1 MEEGGAQIG
10 EHLAEQGL
18 LGRVARNSLW
28 NVGGFIFTV
37 LFSLITIRLYVTRLE
52 ADAFGLLMLL
62 RIIIT
67 PLNLLDFGSTP
78 AAIKYIAESEGRGD
92 REQTG
97 RYLHTALSFSLMVGG
112 IGALLL
118 VMSADVLVTRIFSIP
133 PALQDIGRLSIY
145 WIAVRWFIQQATS
158 TFSGV
163 PTALQR
169 YDLTNIG
176 NVASSTLIAVAGL
189 VGLYRGGGLLDLI
202 YYETI
207 MAGLMVCGWIFMAHT
222 LLPDVSLIPRWD
234 RATFR
239 RMFRFG
245 FWQTIEST
253 GSLFGHEA
261 ERFILGVLTSVA
273 AVGFYTVSW
282 NLASRVYAVSY
293 SLGQVLFPVVSTLV
307 GQGRHRESRRV
318 VLLAGWLLTMVSISL
333 LVPLAVLAQVLLL
346 VWLGPVYAA
355 HSFVVL
361 RLVSISAVATSAF
374 IVPSFFL
381 MGIGETKWL
390 AFVAIVQGTITI
402 AFSLILIPRFGLEG
416 AAWGVVVAS
425 GTHLV
430 VLLMMWKRFFRE
442 DVSFK
447 VYLSSCFPN
456 VAVGII
462 LTIIF
467 SIVWDSIG
475 GQAGLGWAGLY
486 GSGLFLLALAFMLSI
501 SRLTPGWAERQALL
515 WRLLGSVN
523 QIIRR
528 GTNLE
533 NVKVE
538 P

>member
-1 MEEGGAQIG
+1 MADRGVQIG
-10 EHLAEQGL
+10 EHLAGHGL

-28 NVGGFIFTV
+28 NIGGFIFTV

-52 ADAFGLLMLL
+52 ADVFGLLMLL

-78 AAIKYIAESEGRGD
+78 AAVKYIAESEGRGD

-118 VMSADVLVTRIFSIP
+118 VMSADVLVTRVFSIP
-133 PALQDIGRLSIY
+133 LTLQNVGRLSIY

-176 NVASSTLIAVAGL
+176 NVASNTLITVGGL
-189 VGLYRGGGLLDLI
+189 VGLYRGGRLLDLI

-207 MAGLMVCGWIFMAHT
+207 VAALMVCGWIFMVHK
-222 LLPDVSLIPRWD
+222 LLPDVSLFPRWD
-234 RATFR
+234 WVTFR

-245 FWQTIEST
+245 FWQTIESM

-282 NLASRVYAVSY
+282 NLASRVYSVSY
-293 SLGQVLFPVVSTLV
+293 SLGQVLFPMVSTLV
-307 GQGRHRESRRV
+307 GQGRQRESRRV

-333 LVPLAVLAQVLLL
+333 LVPLAVLAQELLL
-346 VWLGPVYAA
+346 VWLGPVYAT

-361 RLVSISAVATSAF
+361 RLVSISAVGTSAF

-447 VYLSSCFPN
+447 VYLSSYFPN

-475 GQAGLGWAGLY
+475 GQAGLGLAGLY
-486 GSGLFLLALAFMLSI
+486 GAGLFFLALTFMLSI
-501 SRLTPGWAERQALL
+501 SRLTPGWADRQALL

-528 GTNLE
+528 SANLE